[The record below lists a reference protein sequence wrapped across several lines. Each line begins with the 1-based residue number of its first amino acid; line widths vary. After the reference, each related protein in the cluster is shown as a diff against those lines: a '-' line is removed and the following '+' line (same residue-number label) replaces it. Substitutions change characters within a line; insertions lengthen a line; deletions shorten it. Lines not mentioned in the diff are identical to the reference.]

1 MAFQPSLESGMKH
14 RVYWITKRITQ
25 GQFATP
31 ERAAVLRDQGVTHVL
46 NVGECG
52 SIIDASDFGFAGIV
66 DVPIIDLQLI
76 PNDVALRAMD
86 ALQEMLTAPNSIAY
100 IHCIAGQNR
109 SPTILWLYFVA
120 CGVLPDEASDLIGNR
135 SPDAVPGHGRLIDAA
150 LVANAKSHGES
161 NYVPLSDQSVL
172 EPAY

>member
-1 MAFQPSLESGMKH
+1 MDFQPSLESGMKH

-46 NVGECG
+46 NVGEGG

-66 DVPIIDLQLI
+66 DIPIIDLQLI
-76 PNDVALRAMD
+76 PTEAALRAMD
-86 ALQEMLTAPNSIAY
+86 ALHDMLTDQNSVAF

-109 SPTILWLYFVA
+109 SPTIVWLYFVA
-120 CGVLPDEASDLIGNR
+120 CGVPPDEARNLIAAR

-150 LVANAKSHGES
+150 LVANAKSHGIS
-161 NYVPLSDQSVL
+161 NYLPLADQSVL